1 MSDQN
6 IEKRVIELRKK
17 GYSRN
22 EISQRLH
29 LGHSKVQSIIDKY
42 NLSGKKGY
50 DLRKK
55 EVIIKHQRHIKKKSL
70 LKKAQRPKKV
80 KKIKKKRVRLK
91 KVKREAKFKR
101 VKAPKHKIEHY
112 IYGYIRYQGYQGMLL
127 QEGEIGTAWKQYYYP
142 EEVNDILNIVRNL
155 VYDKIEEIAQSLWS
169 VKYEVYYVNVKYDAT
184 DSKILVRKSILREAG
199 KV

>member
-6 IEKRVIELRKK
+6 IEKKVIELRKK

-29 LGHSKVQSIIDKY
+29 IGHSKVQVIIDKY

-70 LKKAQRPKKV
+70 LKKAEKPRKV
-80 KKIKKKRVRLK
+80 KKKIVKPKRGK
-91 KVKREAKFKR
+91 EVKPKR
-101 VKAPKHKIEHY
+101 VKAPKHQIDHY

-142 EEVNDILNIVRNL
+142 EEVNDVLNIVRNL
-155 VYDKIEEIAQSLWS
+155 VYDKIEEIAQSLWN